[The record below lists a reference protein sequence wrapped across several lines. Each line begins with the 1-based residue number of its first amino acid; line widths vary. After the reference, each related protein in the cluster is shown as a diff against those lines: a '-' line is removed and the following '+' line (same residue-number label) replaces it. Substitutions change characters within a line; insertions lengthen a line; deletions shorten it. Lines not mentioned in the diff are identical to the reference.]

1 MARTVR
7 NAKIDTRSARSKL
20 PTGKTVHWTTIAPG
34 CALGYRKGAKG
45 GMWIA
50 KFVKENFRREVS
62 LGPADDVM
70 DADGLTA
77 LDYVQAQTKARE
89 WFSTSALEA
98 VNGET
103 VTPGKAT
110 VLLVM
115 QDYVS
120 EYKRKGGKSLKEM
133 ESRINAFILPELGEV
148 ALEKL
153 TTKRLRDWHAK
164 VATTPPRLRTKK
176 GDDQKYRDISDDHDA
191 LRRRQATAN
200 RTLTVLKAALNYAFH
215 EGKIQSDIAWRR
227 VKPFR
232 EADSAK
238 IRYLTPD
245 ECVRLVNACDESFR
259 PLVQAALLTGCRYG
273 ELTALRC
280 SDFNEVA
287 QTICIRTSKGGRP
300 RHVVLGDDGVTF
312 FSGLTLGRSGTALMF
327 TRPDGRAW
335 EKSHQS
341 RPLAEACEAAKIV
354 PHANFHILR
363 HTYASHLVQ
372 AGAHLSVIAA
382 NLGHAD
388 TRMTEKHYAHLAPS
402 HIATAIRAA
411 LPKLGIVQPRT
422 VVALKRA

>member
-20 PTGKTVHWTTIAPG
+20 PTGKTIHWTTIAPG

-50 KFVKENFRREVS
+50 KFVKEGFRREVS

-77 LDYVQAQTKARE
+77 LDYVHAQTKARE
-89 WFSTSALEA
+89 WFSSSAMEA
-98 VNGET
+98 VGERT
-103 VTPGKAT
+103 MTPGKAT
-110 VLLVM
+110 ITVVM

-120 EYKRKGGKSLKEM
+120 EYKRKGGKSLKEL
-133 ESRINAFILPELGEV
+133 ESRINAFILPKLGDV
-148 ALEKL
+148 TLEKL
-153 TTKRLRDWHAK
+153 TTKRLRDWHAE
-164 VATTPPRLRTKK
+164 VAATPPRLRTRK
-176 GDDQKYRDISDDHDA
+176 GDDQKYRDTSEDHDA

-200 RTLTVLKAALNYAFH
+200 RTLTALKAALNYAFH

-238 IRYLTPD
+238 IRYLKPD
-245 ECVRLVNACDESFR
+245 ECVRLVNACGESFR

-280 SDFNEVA
+280 SDFDETA
-287 QTICIRTSKGGRP
+287 QTIAIRASKGGKP
-300 RHVVLGDDGVTF
+300 RHVVLGDDGAAF
-312 FSGLTLGRSGTALMF
+312 FTDHIVGRASNALVF
-327 TRPDGRAW
+327 ARPDGTAW
-335 EKSHQS
+335 GKSHQF
-341 RPLAEACEAAKIV
+341 RPLADACEAANIV
-354 PHANFHILR
+354 PPANFHILR